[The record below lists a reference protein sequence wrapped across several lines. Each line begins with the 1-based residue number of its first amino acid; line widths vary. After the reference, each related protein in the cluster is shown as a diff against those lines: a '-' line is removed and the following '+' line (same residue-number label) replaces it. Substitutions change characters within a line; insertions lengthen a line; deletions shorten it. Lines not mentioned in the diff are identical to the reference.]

1 MNGKSSQSNESKK
14 QCSALQGNDE
24 DGAAEEARKH
34 PAQSHEALGDCEI
47 PRGHLTWQ

>member
-1 MNGKSSQSNESKK
+1 MEKEAKVMKVKK